1 MTVTR
6 KWSLLT
12 GVLIVAILA
21 ASWFLLIAP
30 KRAKAASIKT
40 QTATQEDANTRL
52 KDKISQLMAQQQ
64 DLPRQVA
71 RLAQIRGQI
80 PDNPA
85 LPTLIRDLSTAAKK
99 SGLSL
104 DSLAPA
110 EPTAVTDVVV
120 PVAVAPT
127 TAATGST
134 TTGST
139 PTDSTPTVAAP
150 AVPAPTLFQVP
161 VTLNATGSYFEVE
174 QFVNKLEGLK
184 RSFLVTGFSL
194 KPAASAV
201 SSNELQ
207 ISITARVFLSPAQA
221 AAAVNPAAV
230 SPTVPAA
237 K

>member
-30 KRAKAASIKT
+30 KHSKAAAIKT
-40 QTATQEDANTRL
+40 QTAAQEDANTRL

-64 DLPRQVA
+64 DLPRQIA

-104 DSLAPA
+104 DSLAPS
-110 EPTAVTDVVV
+110 EPSAITDVVV

-127 TAATGST
+127 AAAASST
-134 TTGST
+134 T
-139 PTDSTPTVAAP
+139 DSAAPTVAAP
-150 AVPAPTLFQVP
+150 AAPAPSLFAVP
-161 VTLNATGSYFEVE
+161 LQLNAAGSYFEVE
-174 QFVNKLEGLK
+174 QFLNKLEGMK

-194 KPAASAV
+194 KANPTAGAPNQLA
-201 SSNELQ
+201 
-207 ISITARVFLSPAQA
+207 ITITARVFLSPAQA